1 MVATLFCYAMCAPA
15 SALCVE
21 IVHCLYCNFPFWTC
35 TNKVDGILLSR
46 LFKIYTTN
54 SMSCHSLVLLLGL
67 LWRLIFRKHL
77 RHSVKALQIIYFECF
92 VNIHKFTNILD
103 ESQESNVSFVKWKNN
118 ASNWE
123 TCLFPRQSNM
133 HPLACMFSER
143 KLNMNDRQ
151 QTLSFQFLL
160 RNSKAFLNLFL
171 WFILGV
177 ATI

>member
-1 MVATLFCYAMCAPA
+1 M
-15 SALCVE
+15 
-21 IVHCLYCNFPFWTC
+21 
-35 TNKVDGILLSR
+35 LLSR

-92 VNIHKFTNILD
+92 FNIHKFTNISD
-103 ESQESNVSFVKWKNN
+103 ESQESNVSFEKWKNKCLSFGV

-143 KLNMNDRQ
+143 KLNMNDWQ
-151 QTLSFQFLL
+151 HTLSFQFLL

-171 WFILGV
+171 WFIFGV

>member
-1 MVATLFCYAMCAPA
+1 M
-15 SALCVE
+15 
-21 IVHCLYCNFPFWTC
+21 
-35 TNKVDGILLSR
+35 
-46 LFKIYTTN
+46 
-54 SMSCHSLVLLLGL
+54 VLLLGL

-103 ESQESNVSFVKWKNN
+103 ESQESNVSFLKWKNKCLSFSV

-143 KLNMNDRQ
+143 KLNMNDWQ
-151 QTLSFQFLL
+151 HTLSFQFLL

-171 WFILGV
+171 WFIFGV